1 LVDQVEQNAA
11 VDAVGYDRQQQRL
24 AALEMLEQLRERP
37 VEPYRDRQ
45 PVPRVIDVVGR
56 RSGEPRPFGV
66 NVTQI
71 DGHLYICSA
80 TRERDWVRNLLA
92 VGRCRIERDRP
103 DGEHVECDPVMVEGR
118 EASRALATYLPQVG
132 YRDPHLP
139 FEPEAPLDEIE
150 RHVDKTAVF
159 RLDPIATNR
168 TA

>member
-1 LVDQVEQNAA
+1 
-11 VDAVGYDRQQQRL
+11 
-24 AALEMLEQLRERP
+24 
-37 VEPYRDRQ
+37 
-45 PVPRVIDVVGR
+45 VIDVVGR

-118 EASRALATYLPQVG
+118 EAARALATYLPQVG

-150 RHVDKTAVF
+150 RYVDKTAVF
-159 RLDPIATNR
+159 RLDPIATNHTPDR
-168 TA
+168 PG